1 MNDKFENIEEML
13 LRYCEGSLND
23 EENRQV
29 EEWIT
34 SDDEHENIAR
44 NIHELYWAADTL
56 HVMNKV
62 DTEKALKNLN
72 GKIYR
77 KRLKV
82 VFLWTERVAAILF
95 LPLLFA
101 YLLQLQ
107 TNSSNG
113 GVESKTSMME
123 IRTNPGMTTSFV
135 LPDGTN
141 VSLNSN
147 SLIRYPNVFL
157 GNKREVELLGEAF
170 FDVTKNPEKRF
181 IVKTS
186 CDKRVEVFGTSFNM
200 EAFPGDSLLSTTLL
214 EGKVKFC
221 SGKGCV
227 EMLPGEKLVYNVN
240 TSKAKMIKTD
250 GEVETAW
257 RNGKIIFDDT
267 PFDEVLRMISKRFNV
282 DFVIKNGRYRKDSFT
297 GTFTTQR
304 LEQVLGVF
312 SISSKIKWRYL
323 PTTKTEDKRSVIEV
337 Y

>member
-34 SDDEHENIAR
+34 SDNEHEDIAR

-62 DTEKALKNLN
+62 DTEKALKNIN
-72 GKIYR
+72 GSIYR
-77 KRLKV
+77 KRLRT
-82 VFLWTERVAAILF
+82 VFLWAERIAAILF
-95 LPLLFA
+95 LPLLSA
-101 YLLQLQ
+101 YLLQYQ
-107 TNSSNG
+107 TNSSG
-113 GVESKTSMME
+113 GVETKPNMME
-123 IRTNPGMTTSFV
+123 IRTNLGMTTSFV
-135 LPDGTN
+135 LPDGTK
-141 VSLNSN
+141 VYLNSG
-147 SLIRYPNVFL
+147 SVIRYPNVFSD
-157 GNKREVELLGEAF
+157 NKREVELLGEAF

-221 SGKGCV
+221 GDNGCV

-257 RNGKIIFDDT
+257 RDGKIIFDDT
-267 PFDEVLRMISKRFNV
+267 PFDEALRMISKRFNV
-282 DFVIKNGRYRKDSFT
+282 DFVIKNGRYHKDSFT
-297 GTFTTQR
+297 GTFTTQQ

-323 PTTKTEDKRSVIEV
+323 PTTKSEDKRSIIEV